1 MKKNKIFA
9 VLTTSALLLAA
20 CSNGDNASDSG
31 QKDGNQKNE
40 QSSNQSGNS
49 QSDALKKNNDKN
61 TNDKNTNEN
70 KVEYPKDGVKG
81 IYVTSNS
88 TQGAKMDEL
97 VKFIK
102 DSNLNTMVIDVKDD
116 TGNITM
122 KLNTGNKQVDKNTLD
137 IVDGKKLLKKLHDN
151 NIYPI
156 ARIVTF
162 KDTKLAN
169 EHPEWTFR
177 NSDGSVWTNG
187 KGDSFVNPFMKEVWK
202 YDIDVA
208 KAAAKAGFQDIQF
221 DYVRFPEGFENQADS
236 LTYNK
241 GEYKNS
247 QMSSG
252 DQRVDTIT
260 KFLEYANKELKPMGV
275 NVSADVFGYSAL
287 VENAPG
293 IGQSFPKIS
302 KNVDAISSMIYPSHW
317 SNGDFGLQA
326 PDTEPYKTVNRYIQK
341 ENSLLDTL
349 GKDKPISRPW
359 IQDFTASYLGAGNYI
374 DYDAKAISEEVQ
386 ALKDNGVNEFLLW
399 NAGNDYTEG
408 VNYNPKKGNAKE
420 QDPEGVEQTK
430 NKDDQHSDSQDNE
443 QTDNKNK

>member
-40 QSSNQSGNS
+40 QSSNKSGNS

-61 TNDKNTNEN
+61 TNEN
-70 KVEYPKDGVKG
+70 KVDYPKDGVKG

-88 TQGAKMDEL
+88 TQGKKMDEL

-169 EHPEWTFR
+169 EHPEWTFK

-287 VENAPG
+287 VKNAPG

-420 QDPEGVEQTK
+420 QDPEGAEQTN

-443 QTDNKNK
+443 QADNKNK

>member
-61 TNDKNTNEN
+61 TNEN
-70 KVEYPKDGVKG
+70 KVDYPKDGVKG

-169 EHPEWTFR
+169 EHPEWTFK

-420 QDPEGVEQTK
+420 QDPEGAEQTN
-430 NKDDQHSDSQDNE
+430 NKDNQKSDNKDNK
-443 QTDNKNK
+443 QSDNKNK

>member
-61 TNDKNTNEN
+61 TNEN
-70 KVEYPKDGVKG
+70 KVDYPKDGVKG

-88 TQGAKMDEL
+88 TQGKKMDEL

-374 DYDAKAISEEVQ
+374 DYDTRAISEEVQ

-443 QTDNKNK
+443 QADNKNK

>member
-20 CSNGDNASDSG
+20 CSNGDNVSDSG

-40 QSSNQSGNS
+40 QSSNKSGNS

-61 TNDKNTNEN
+61 TNEN
-70 KVEYPKDGVKG
+70 KVDYPKDGVKG

-88 TQGAKMDEL
+88 TQGKKLDEL

-137 IVDGKKLLKKLHDN
+137 IVDGKKLLKKLHDH

-420 QDPEGVEQTK
+420 QDPEGVEQT
-430 NKDDQHSDSQDNE
+430 NDKDDQHSDSQDNE
-443 QTDNKNK
+443 QADNKNK

>member
-40 QSSNQSGNS
+40 QSSNKSGNS

-61 TNDKNTNEN
+61 TNEN
-70 KVEYPKDGVKG
+70 KVDYPKDGVKG

-88 TQGAKMDEL
+88 TQGKKMDEL

-122 KLNTGNKQVDKNTLD
+122 ELNTGNKQVDKNTLD

-169 EHPEWTFR
+169 EHPEWTFK

-317 SNGDFGLQA
+317 SNGDFGLQT

-420 QDPEGVEQTK
+420 QDPEDVEQIN

-443 QTDNKNK
+443 QADKKNK

>member
-20 CSNGDNASDSG
+20 CSNGGDNASDSG

-40 QSSNQSGNS
+40 QSSNKSGNS

-61 TNDKNTNEN
+61 TNEN
-70 KVEYPKDGVKG
+70 KVDYPKDGVKG

-88 TQGAKMDEL
+88 TQGKKMDEL

-169 EHPEWTFR
+169 EHPEWTFK

-374 DYDAKAISEEVQ
+374 DYDTRAISEEVQ

-420 QDPEGVEQTK
+420 QDPEGVEQTNDK
-430 NKDDQHSDSQDNE
+430 EDQHSDSQDNE
-443 QTDNKNK
+443 QADNKNK

>member
-40 QSSNQSGNS
+40 QSSNKSGNS

-61 TNDKNTNEN
+61 TNEN
-70 KVEYPKDGVKG
+70 KVDYPKDGVKG

-88 TQGAKMDEL
+88 TQGKKMDEL

-156 ARIVTF
+156 ARIVIF

-169 EHPEWTFR
+169 EHPEWTFK

-374 DYDAKAISEEVQ
+374 DYDTRAISEEVQ

-420 QDPEGVEQTK
+420 QDPEGVEQTNDK
-430 NKDDQHSDSQDNE
+430 EDQHSDSQDNE
-443 QTDNKNK
+443 QADNKNK

>member
-40 QSSNQSGNS
+40 QSSNKSGNS

-61 TNDKNTNEN
+61 TNEN
-70 KVEYPKDGVKG
+70 KVDYPKDGVKG

-88 TQGAKMDEL
+88 TQGKKMDEL

-169 EHPEWTFR
+169 EHPEWTFK

-374 DYDAKAISEEVQ
+374 DYDTKTISEEVQ

-420 QDPEGVEQTK
+420 QDPEGVEQTNDK
-430 NKDDQHSDSQDNE
+430 EDQHSDSQDNE
-443 QTDNKNK
+443 QADNKNK

>member
-40 QSSNQSGNS
+40 QSSNKSGNS
-49 QSDALKKNNDKN
+49 QSDALKKN
-61 TNDKNTNEN
+61 NDKNTNEN

-169 EHPEWTFR
+169 EHPEWTFK

-420 QDPEGVEQTK
+420 QDPEGAEQTN

-443 QTDNKNK
+443 ADNKNK

>member
-20 CSNGDNASDSG
+20 CSNGGDNASDSG

-40 QSSNQSGNS
+40 QSSNKSGNS

-61 TNDKNTNEN
+61 TNEN
-70 KVEYPKDGVKG
+70 KVDYPKDGVKG

-88 TQGAKMDEL
+88 TQGKKMDEL

-169 EHPEWTFR
+169 EHPEWTFK

-374 DYDAKAISEEVQ
+374 DYDTKAISEEVQ

-420 QDPEGVEQTK
+420 QDPEGVEQT
-430 NKDDQHSDSQDNE
+430 NDKDDQHSDSQDNE
-443 QTDNKNK
+443 QADNKNK

>member
-49 QSDALKKNNDKN
+49 QSDALKKN
-61 TNDKNTNEN
+61 NDKNTNEN

-169 EHPEWTFR
+169 EHPEWTFK

-420 QDPEGVEQTK
+420 QDPEGVEQT
-430 NKDDQHSDSQDNE
+430 NDKDDQHSDSQDNE
-443 QTDNKNK
+443 QADNKNK

>member
-49 QSDALKKNNDKN
+49 QSDALKKN
-61 TNDKNTNEN
+61 NDKNTNEN

-247 QMSSG
+247 KMSSG

-374 DYDAKAISEEVQ
+374 EYDAKAISEEVQ

-430 NKDDQHSDSQDNE
+430 NKDEQHSDSQDNE
-443 QTDNKNK
+443 QADNKNK

>member
-1 MKKNKIFA
+1 MKKNA

-40 QSSNQSGNS
+40 QSSNKSGNS

-61 TNDKNTNEN
+61 TNEN
-70 KVEYPKDGVKG
+70 KVDYPKDGVKG

-88 TQGAKMDEL
+88 TQGKKMDEL

-169 EHPEWTFR
+169 EHPEWTFK

-374 DYDAKAISEEVQ
+374 DYDTRAISEEVQ

-420 QDPEGVEQTK
+420 QDPEGVEQTNDK
-430 NKDDQHSDSQDNE
+430 EDQHSDSQDNE
-443 QTDNKNK
+443 QADNKNK

>member
-40 QSSNQSGNS
+40 QSSNKSGNS

-61 TNDKNTNEN
+61 TNEN
-70 KVEYPKDGVKG
+70 KVDYPKDGVKG

-88 TQGAKMDEL
+88 TQGKKMDEL

-122 KLNTGNKQVDKNTLD
+122 ELNTGNKQVDKNTLD

-169 EHPEWTFR
+169 EHPEWTFK

-374 DYDAKAISEEVQ
+374 DYDTRAISEEVQ

-420 QDPEGVEQTK
+420 QDPEGAEQTNDK
-430 NKDDQHSDSQDNE
+430 EDQHSDSQDNE
-443 QTDNKNK
+443 QADNKNK

>member
-40 QSSNQSGNS
+40 QSSNKSGNS

-61 TNDKNTNEN
+61 TNEN
-70 KVEYPKDGVKG
+70 KVDYPKDGVKG

-88 TQGAKMDEL
+88 TQGKKMDEL

-169 EHPEWTFR
+169 EHPEWTFK

-374 DYDAKAISEEVQ
+374 DYDTRAISEEVQ

-420 QDPEGVEQTK
+420 QDPEGAEQTN

-443 QTDNKNK
+443 QADNKNK

>member
-40 QSSNQSGNS
+40 QSSNKSGNS

-61 TNDKNTNEN
+61 TNEN
-70 KVEYPKDGVKG
+70 KVDYPKDGVKG

-88 TQGAKMDEL
+88 TQGKKMDEL

-169 EHPEWTFR
+169 EHPEWTFK

-374 DYDAKAISEEVQ
+374 DYDTKTISEEVQ

-420 QDPEGVEQTK
+420 QDPEGVEQT
-430 NKDDQHSDSQDNE
+430 NDKDDQHSDSQDNE
-443 QTDNKNK
+443 QADNKNK

>member
-40 QSSNQSGNS
+40 QSSNKSGNS
-49 QSDALKKNNDKN
+49 QSDALKKN
-61 TNDKNTNEN
+61 NDKNTNEN

-169 EHPEWTFR
+169 EHPEWTFK

-247 QMSSG
+247 QLSSG

-443 QTDNKNK
+443 QADNKNK

>member
-40 QSSNQSGNS
+40 QSSNKSGNS

-61 TNDKNTNEN
+61 TNEN
-70 KVEYPKDGVKG
+70 KVDYPKDGVKG

-88 TQGAKMDEL
+88 TQGKKMDEL

-169 EHPEWTFR
+169 EHPEWTFK

-420 QDPEGVEQTK
+420 QDPEGAEQTN

-443 QTDNKNK
+443 QADNKNK

>member
-49 QSDALKKNNDKN
+49 QSDALKKS
-61 TNDKNTNEN
+61 NDKNTNEN
-70 KVEYPKDGVKG
+70 KVDYPKDGVKG

-88 TQGAKMDEL
+88 TQGKKIDEL

-247 QMSSG
+247 KMSSG

-443 QTDNKNK
+443 QADNKNK

>member
-40 QSSNQSGNS
+40 QSSNKSGNS
-49 QSDALKKNNDKN
+49 QSDALKKN
-61 TNDKNTNEN
+61 NDKNTNEN

-88 TQGAKMDEL
+88 TQGKKMDEL

-169 EHPEWTFR
+169 EHPEWTFK

-374 DYDAKAISEEVQ
+374 DYDTKAISEEVQ

-420 QDPEGVEQTK
+420 QDPEGVEQTNDK
-430 NKDDQHSDSQDNE
+430 EDQHSDSQDNE
-443 QTDNKNK
+443 QADNKNK

>member
-40 QSSNQSGNS
+40 QSSNKSGNS

-61 TNDKNTNEN
+61 TNEN
-70 KVEYPKDGVKG
+70 KVDYPKDGVKG

-88 TQGAKMDEL
+88 TQGKKMDEL

-169 EHPEWTFR
+169 EHPEWTFK

-420 QDPEGVEQTK
+420 QDPEGVEQTN

-443 QTDNKNK
+443 QADNKNK

>member
-61 TNDKNTNEN
+61 TNEN

-88 TQGAKMDEL
+88 TQGKKIDEL

-169 EHPEWTFR
+169 EHPEWTFK

-443 QTDNKNK
+443 QADNKNK

>member
-40 QSSNQSGNS
+40 QSSNKSGNS
-49 QSDALKKNNDKN
+49 QSDALKKN
-61 TNDKNTNEN
+61 NDKNTNEN

-169 EHPEWTFR
+169 EHPEWTFK

-420 QDPEGVEQTK
+420 QDPEGVEQTN

-443 QTDNKNK
+443 QADNKNK

>member
-20 CSNGDNASDSG
+20 CSNGNHSSDSG
-31 QKDGNQKNE
+31 QKGDNQKNE
-40 QSSNQSGNS
+40 QSSS
-49 QSDALKKNNDKN
+49 QSDSLKKNNEKN
-61 TNDKNTNEN
+61 KNEN
-70 KVEYPKDGVKG
+70 KVDYPKNGVKG

-187 KGDSFVNPFMKEVWK
+187 KGDSFINPFMKEVWN

-221 DYVRFPEGFENQADS
+221 DYVRFPEGFENQADN

-247 QMSSG
+247 KMSSG

-287 VENAPG
+287 VKNAPG

-349 GKDKPISRPW
+349 GKNKPISRPW
-359 IQDFTASYLGAGNYI
+359 IQDFTASYLGEGKYI
-374 DYDAKAISEEVQ
+374 DYDAKAVSEEVQ

-399 NAGNDYTEG
+399 NAGNDYTKG

-420 QDPEGVEQTK
+420 QDPEGVEQTN
-430 NKDDQHSDSQDNE
+430 NKDNQKSDNKDNK
-443 QTDNKNK
+443 QSDNKNK

>member
-1 MKKNKIFA
+1 
-9 VLTTSALLLAA
+9 
-20 CSNGDNASDSG
+20 
-31 QKDGNQKNE
+31 
-40 QSSNQSGNS
+40 
-49 QSDALKKNNDKN
+49 
-61 TNDKNTNEN
+61 
-70 KVEYPKDGVKG
+70 
-81 IYVTSNS
+81 
-88 TQGAKMDEL
+88 
-97 VKFIK
+97 
-102 DSNLNTMVIDVKDD
+102 
-116 TGNITM
+116 
-122 KLNTGNKQVDKNTLD
+122 
-137 IVDGKKLLKKLHDN
+137 
-151 NIYPI
+151 
-156 ARIVTF
+156 
-162 KDTKLAN
+162 
-169 EHPEWTFR
+169 
-177 NSDGSVWTNG
+177 
-187 KGDSFVNPFMKEVWK
+187 MKEVWK

-420 QDPEGVEQTK
+420 QDPEGAEQTN

-443 QTDNKNK
+443 QADNKNK

>member
-61 TNDKNTNEN
+61 TNEN

-88 TQGAKMDEL
+88 TQGKKMDEL

-169 EHPEWTFR
+169 EHPEWTFK

>member
-40 QSSNQSGNS
+40 QSSNKSGNS

-61 TNDKNTNEN
+61 TNEN
-70 KVEYPKDGVKG
+70 KVDYPKDGVKG

-88 TQGAKMDEL
+88 TQGKKMDEL

-169 EHPEWTFR
+169 EHPEWTFK
-177 NSDGSVWTNG
+177 NNDGSVWTNG

-420 QDPEGVEQTK
+420 QDPEGAEQTN

-443 QTDNKNK
+443 ADNKNK

>member
-49 QSDALKKNNDKN
+49 QSDALKKN
-61 TNDKNTNEN
+61 NDKNTNEN

-420 QDPEGVEQTK
+420 QDPEGAEQTN

-443 QTDNKNK
+443 QADNKNK

>member
-49 QSDALKKNNDKN
+49 QSDALKKN
-61 TNDKNTNEN
+61 NDKNTNEN

-326 PDTEPYKTVNRYIQK
+326 PDTEPYKTVHRYIQK

>member
-40 QSSNQSGNS
+40 QSSNKSGNS

-61 TNDKNTNEN
+61 TNEN
-70 KVEYPKDGVKG
+70 KVDYPKDGVKG

-88 TQGAKMDEL
+88 TQGKKMDEL

-169 EHPEWTFR
+169 EHPEWTFK

-208 KAAAKAGFQDIQF
+208 KAAAKAGFQDVQF

-374 DYDAKAISEEVQ
+374 DYDTKAISEEVQ

-420 QDPEGVEQTK
+420 QDPEGVEQT
-430 NKDDQHSDSQDNE
+430 NDKDDQHSDSQDNE
-443 QTDNKNK
+443 QADNKNK

>member
-40 QSSNQSGNS
+40 QSSNKSGNS
-49 QSDALKKNNDKN
+49 QSDALKKN
-61 TNDKNTNEN
+61 NDKNTNEN

-443 QTDNKNK
+443 QADNKNK

>member
-40 QSSNQSGNS
+40 QSSNKSGNS

-61 TNDKNTNEN
+61 TNEN
-70 KVEYPKDGVKG
+70 KVDYPKDGVKG

-88 TQGAKMDEL
+88 TQGKKMDEL

-169 EHPEWTFR
+169 EHPEWTFK

-374 DYDAKAISEEVQ
+374 DYDTRAISEEVQ

-420 QDPEGVEQTK
+420 QDPEGVEQT
-430 NKDDQHSDSQDNE
+430 NDKDDQHSDSQDNE
-443 QTDNKNK
+443 QADNKNK

>member
-20 CSNGDNASDSG
+20 CSNGDNSSDSG
-31 QKDGNQKNE
+31 QKGDNQKNE
-40 QSSNQSGNS
+40 QSSSNS
-49 QSDALKKNNDKN
+49 QSDKLKKNNEKN
-61 TNDKNTNEN
+61 DNSN

-88 TQGAKMDEL
+88 TQGEKLDEL
-97 VKFIK
+97 IKFIK
-102 DSNLNTMVIDVKDD
+102 DSKLNTMVIDVKDD
-116 TGNITM
+116 EGNITM
-122 KLNTGNKQVDKNTLD
+122 KLNTGNKNVDKNTLD
-137 IVDGKKLLKKLHDN
+137 IVDGKKLLEKLHDN

-169 EHPEWTFR
+169 EHPEWSFK

-187 KGDSFVNPFMKEVWK
+187 KGDSFINPFMKEVWD
-202 YDIDVA
+202 YDITVA

-221 DYVRFPEGFENQADS
+221 DYVRFPEGFENEADS

-241 GEYKNS
+241 GDYKNS
-247 QMSSG
+247 KLSSG

-260 KFLEYANKELKPMGV
+260 KFLEHANKELKPMGV

-287 VENAPG
+287 VKDAPG

-341 ENSLLDTL
+341 ENNLLDTL

-359 IQDFTASYLGAGNYI
+359 IQDFTASYLGSGNYI
-374 DYDAKAISEEVQ
+374 DYDAKQVSEQVQ

-399 NAGNDYTEG
+399 NAGNEYTQG
-408 VNYNPKKGNAKE
+408 ANYNPKKGNAKE
-420 QDPEGVEQTK
+420 QDPEGVEQESK
-430 NKDDQHSDSQDNE
+430 DNNKDSDSENSQGNDNKDKQSNQDN
-443 QTDNKNK
+443 Q

>member
-61 TNDKNTNEN
+61 TNEN
-70 KVEYPKDGVKG
+70 KVDYPKDGVKG

-88 TQGAKMDEL
+88 TQGKKMDEL

-247 QMSSG
+247 KMSSG

-374 DYDAKAISEEVQ
+374 EYDAKAISEEVQ

-443 QTDNKNK
+443 QADNKNK

>member
-40 QSSNQSGNS
+40 QSSNKSGNS
-49 QSDALKKNNDKN
+49 QSDALKKN
-61 TNDKNTNEN
+61 NDKNTNEN

-236 LTYNK
+236 ITYNK

>member
-40 QSSNQSGNS
+40 QSSNKSGNS
-49 QSDALKKNNDKN
+49 QSDALKKN
-61 TNDKNTNEN
+61 NDKNTNEN

-97 VKFIK
+97 VKLIK

-169 EHPEWTFR
+169 EHPEWTFK

-408 VNYNPKKGNAKE
+408 VNYNPKKR
-420 QDPEGVEQTK
+420 QC
-430 NKDDQHSDSQDNE
+430 
-443 QTDNKNK
+443 

>member
-40 QSSNQSGNS
+40 QSSNKSGNS
-49 QSDALKKNNDKN
+49 QSDALKKN
-61 TNDKNTNEN
+61 NDKNTNEN

-169 EHPEWTFR
+169 EHPEWTFK

-443 QTDNKNK
+443 QADNKNK

>member
-40 QSSNQSGNS
+40 QSSNKSGNS

-61 TNDKNTNEN
+61 TNEN
-70 KVEYPKDGVKG
+70 KVDYPKDGVKG

-88 TQGAKMDEL
+88 TQGKKMDEL

-169 EHPEWTFR
+169 EHPEWTFK

-317 SNGDFGLQA
+317 SSGDFGLQA

-374 DYDAKAISEEVQ
+374 DYDTRAISEEVQ

-420 QDPEGVEQTK
+420 QDPEGVEQTNDK
-430 NKDDQHSDSQDNE
+430 EDQHSDSQDNE
-443 QTDNKNK
+443 QADNKNK